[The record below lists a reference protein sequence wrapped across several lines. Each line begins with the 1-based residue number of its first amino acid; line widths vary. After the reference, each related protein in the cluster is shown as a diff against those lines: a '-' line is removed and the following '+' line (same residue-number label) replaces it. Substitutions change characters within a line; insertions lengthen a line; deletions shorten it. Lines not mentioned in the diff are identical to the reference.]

1 MTPNILLDNRGIK
14 WSEFVD
20 QLIRLQRMVQS
31 EAAFAYILTE
41 PRLRHETERLCR
53 DLGLEDYA
61 HVLLPGEH
69 PPKEPCQPA

>member
-1 MTPNILLDNRGIK
+1 
-14 WSEFVD
+14 
-20 QLIRLQRMVQS
+20 MVQS